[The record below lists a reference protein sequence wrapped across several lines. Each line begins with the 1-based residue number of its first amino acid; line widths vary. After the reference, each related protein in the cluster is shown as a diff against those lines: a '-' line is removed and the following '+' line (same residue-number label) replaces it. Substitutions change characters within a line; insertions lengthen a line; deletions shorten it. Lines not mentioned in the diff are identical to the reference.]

1 MLKKPKNVKPRKCS
15 RFYCDQ
21 MRDRLCCRDCVRAY
35 RCNNRCLNDP
45 KRCRLVD
52 AERQGEKPKAVSR

>member
-1 MLKKPKNVKPRKCS
+1 MLRKPKNVQPRKCS

-45 KRCRLVD
+45 KRCRLV
-52 AERQGEKPKAVSR
+52 AQEKG